1 MTGIDK
7 QQAGGEVIH
16 RIAHILRIVAQLRAQ
31 RVKMLQKMGFVVVV
45 AGDQIQRIVQA
56 AEDLAGHLILLRAA
70 AVDDI
75 PAHHHRVRTLA
86 QRVKLGDHVGIGG
99 IDVDKAVQLLAA
111 AAEMGIGN
119 VR

>member
-1 MTGIDK
+1 
-7 QQAGGEVIH
+7 
-16 RIAHILRIVAQLRAQ
+16 
-31 RVKMLQKMGFVVVV
+31 MLEKMGFVVVV

-75 PAHHHRVRTLA
+75 AAHHHRIRAFA
-86 QRVKLGDHVGIGG
+86 QRVKLRNHISIGG

>member
-1 MTGIDK
+1 
-7 QQAGGEVIH
+7 
-16 RIAHILRIVAQLRAQ
+16 
-31 RVKMLQKMGFVVVV
+31 MGFVVVV

-56 AEDLAGHLILLRAA
+56 AEDLAGHLILRRAA

-86 QRVKLGDHVGIGG
+86 QRVKLGDYVGVGG
-99 IDVDKAVQLLAA
+99 IDVDKAVQLFAA